1 MHAFA
6 YNRAHALADF
16 AIAEHEVA
24 APVLQANDLLVR
36 IKAFSVNP
44 VDYKIRQSRSDDNQ
58 PVILGWDA
66 AGIVEAVGADV
77 QGFTIGDEVYYAGD
91 LNRAGS
97 YGELQAVDH
106 RLMARKPTSLS
117 FADAAALPLTALTAY
132 EALFERGVTYT
143 KESHVL
149 IIGGAGGVGSMA
161 IQLLKALTPATV
173 IATATRPET
182 IAWVK
187 QLGADHVIG
196 RDLKSELA
204 ALGLQT
210 VDVVF
215 STTHSKNYLPIMPDL
230 LRPFG
235 HLMIIDDPE
244 VLDIR
249 PFKTKALSVHW
260 EFMFSK
266 SMFGYQLH
274 TQGEMLA
281 KLAAWVDAGTVR
293 STRTQTLKA
302 TAEHVKRAHE
312 TLEAASAI
320 GKIVLER

>member
-6 YNRAHALADF
+6 YHRAHPIAEF
-16 AIAEHEVA
+16 AITEHEVP
-24 APVLQANDLLVR
+24 APSMQPGDLLVR

-44 VDYKIRQSRSDDNQ
+44 VDYKIRQSRDGGEQ

-66 AGIVEAVGADV
+66 AGIVEAVGAGA
-77 QGFTIGDEVYYAGD
+77 QGFKVGDEVYYAGD

-97 YGELQAVDH
+97 YGELQAIDH
-106 RLMARKPTSLS
+106 RLVARKPSSLS
-117 FADAAALPLTALTAY
+117 FADAASLPLTALTAY
-132 EALFERGVTYT
+132 EALFERGVEYT
-143 KESHVL
+143 NASHVL

-196 RDLKSELA
+196 RDLKSEVA
-204 ALGLQT
+204 ALGIST

-235 HLMIIDDPE
+235 HMMIIDDPE

-249 PFKTKALSVHW
+249 PFKPKALSVHW

-266 SMFGYQLH
+266 SMFGYQPQ
-274 TQGEMLA
+274 TQGATLS
-281 KLAAWVDAGTVR
+281 KLAALVDAGTLR
-293 STRTQTLKA
+293 STRTQTWKA
-302 TAEHVKRAHE
+302 TAENIKRAHE
-312 TLEAASAI
+312 TLEAATAI